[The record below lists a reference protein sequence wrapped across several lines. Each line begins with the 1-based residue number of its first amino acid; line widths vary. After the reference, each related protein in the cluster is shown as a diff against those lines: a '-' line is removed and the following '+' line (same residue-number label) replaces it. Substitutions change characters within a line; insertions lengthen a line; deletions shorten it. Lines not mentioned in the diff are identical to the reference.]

1 VRAEDFEAQD
11 SSIPGVPDLFP
22 LVKYDAYE
30 RYLYISNII
39 DLIGTNWS
47 PLIASIIISSMG
59 GMGLVYGVFLLTKN
73 DPNITGVSYAIF
85 VTVLFVIL
93 AFFSILVAFI
103 LYNLSYANQHVDIIY
118 RGIILSA
125 PDDFEVLGERR
136 LWQELLKQ
144 IPLTWKIFGFDITYS
159 SLVAYSGS
167 VLTVIPIIIAL
178 IYNFTEG

>member
-1 VRAEDFEAQD
+1 
-11 SSIPGVPDLFP
+11 
-22 LVKYDAYE
+22 
-30 RYLYISNII
+30 
-39 DLIGTNWS
+39 
-47 PLIASIIISSMG
+47 M
-59 GMGLVYGVFLLTKN
+59 
-73 DPNITGVSYAIF
+73 SYVIF
-85 VTVLFVIL
+85 ATVLFVIL
-93 AFFSILVAFI
+93 VFFSILVAFI

-125 PDDFEVLGERR
+125 PDDFEVLGYSLIHVFIHSLTHSLTHSQLPGERR

-167 VLTVIPIIIAL
+167 VVTVIPIIIAL